1 MTQKMK
7 QRREPSPTH
16 ADPDQLTGLS
26 KYEKLRPLGQGS
38 AGCVSL
44 FRNIVD
50 GKEYAMKEILLYN
63 MNSKDRKAAQGEVT
77 FLKVLKGPTIIKF
90 HEYFTHGNG
99 IFIVMEY
106 CSKGNLD

>member
-63 MNSKDRKAAQGEVT
+63 MNSKDRKAA
-77 FLKVLKGPTIIKF
+77 
-90 HEYFTHGNG
+90 
-99 IFIVMEY
+99 
-106 CSKGNLD
+106 